1 MSEEIYDIDDY
12 ISINSDSESGDV
24 ESNIN
29 IDITVTKS
37 NDITTTPLPLTQ
49 KINNNNNNNNNISDE
64 DITYL
69 KAFNTSKFI
78 GGQDKKSASSV
89 GSTRTIDSVKRPSE
103 NFLGN
108 FFENNNNNNN
118 NILHMPNK
126 SPPRPHSP
134 GQHMTFINMTS
145 FNLQQHNNNLSHST
159 FDLYSK
165 KNGSDER
172 MVSQNATNIISQT
185 NTPMLIPEEKG
196 IQTSKDTLVLSYEN
210 RNNNININAN
220 NNDNN
225 DNNDNNNTVSGLGED
240 EFMGFQPPTRASTGT
255 TTTTTDRSDIVMSH
269 QSQPSTVTAGTNNEE
284 KDQVNMIYSPAAN
297 SQNAS
302 ESPKDLTGKFS
313 STNFTEEGEEE
324 EDPEQTINTQIDNKH
339 ILEKQRQM
347 AIGLAQSMMPPSIKD
362 KDDPLYGSSNFN
374 NNKSRSNF
382 NNSVNKHVPQQQRY
396 MFQNSSPDL
405 INSTTPVANQHIP
418 NNKSHSICGPGTA
431 SPVLQYHQMTP
442 SQKLRYRRE
451 QSKNKVK
458 STAHFKEYVY
468 DKLENIEKTYYQHG
482 NIYTQPPTINTSA
495 SISSSGSSISSA
507 SSGVKTT
514 TTTTN
519 SLPRKKMTLEE
530 SPIIWNVPM
539 TATAAALNTSYST
552 KNNSIPNSHSQRQ
565 NSKSSSI
572 SATSMPMTPLYGVS
586 DRKDLVDSFN
596 QTSISLSELYL
607 QEQSRQNTNKLNQ
620 RKQETEFLP
629 ETLKEATREGLEE
642 ATFVS
647 KEKLNSISSSR
658 PSWLPVKDSK
668 ENEKHEREIYRTVS
682 NASIDKL
689 QLNRKFENLPDVVS
703 EMKVKLD
710 KLFNVD
716 CEEKDQ
722 IINSSSILN
731 GINKIMWEYPC
742 ITSIDNRY
750 NSYHRLLL
758 SNIYSSGLF
767 PSKIELQTFPGLDY
781 NLKEEDNIKK
791 LIKKNMSQY
800 DDEASVENR
809 LHSSRKITQI
819 LYQLVHLRFIS
830 NENKNDNEIN
840 ISCILY
846 DMLLRSYGLMDIE
859 LSQLQNYENRTE
871 IEYVI
876 RKIWDL
882 EQLISKICFNEVVIE
897 KYNDRIMNKKGLLAQ
912 SLKMEYGFES
922 ELTSENLN
930 FNNFLQILN
939 KLPNKLC
946 LWVLDIIVMNNS
958 VLMNKN
964 SLQYYLDKIS
974 DKFESSSNNEVDA
987 YDYWMK
993 KYSTNNYKILISLT
1007 LSVLLNYHFGYSD
1020 FQELGE
1026 ISLNNYNLLG
1036 LTNKPI
1042 IELLTSSKPFS
1053 RKRLSRVARKATS
1066 LSISRSSS
1074 GFFFDPRRSSIIS
1087 TSKRS
1092 SQLNTTVSNDDIESE
1107 TQVSEV
1113 TTNGGT
1119 DVALENT
1126 LITIESLDFMNIST
1140 LDLMGIRN
1148 FSCQEEDED
1157 DYTSMEGFMK
1167 KWNLYY
1173 KKL

>member
-12 ISINSDSESGDV
+12 ISINSDSESGD
-24 ESNIN
+24 IN

-49 KINNNNNNNNNISDE
+49 NINISDE
-64 DITYL
+64 DIAYL
-69 KAFNTSKFI
+69 KAFNTSKFNS
-78 GGQDKKSASSV
+78 GQEKKSASSV
-89 GSTRTIDSVKRPSE
+89 GSTRTIDSAKRPSE

-108 FFENNNNNNN
+108 FFENNNNNNNSSN

-145 FNLQQHNNNLSHST
+145 FNLQQHNNKNLSHST

-165 KNGSDER
+165 KNGSEEI
-172 MVSQNATNIISQT
+172 MVSQNSTNLISQT
-185 NTPMLIPEEKG
+185 NTPRLIPEEKG

-210 RNNNININAN
+210 RNNNN
-220 NNDNN
+220 NNNNIIINN
-225 DNNDNNNTVSGLGED
+225 DDNNNNTISALEED
-240 EFMGFQPPTRASTGT
+240 EFMGFHPPTRASTGT

-313 STNFTEEGEEE
+313 STNFTEEHEEEEE
-324 EDPEQTINTQIDNKH
+324 EDQKQSTNTKINNKT
-339 ILEKQRQM
+339 ILERQRQM
-347 AIGLAQSMMPPSIKD
+347 AIGLAQSLMPPSIKD
-362 KDDPLYGSSNFN
+362 KDDPLYASSNFN

-382 NNSVNKHVPQQQRY
+382 NNSANNHVPQQQRY

-405 INSTTPVANQHIP
+405 INNTTLVANQHIQ
-418 NNKSHSICGPGTA
+418 NNKSHSISGPGTG

-482 NIYTQPPTINTSA
+482 NIYTQPPAINTSA
-495 SISSSGSSISSA
+495 SMSSSGSSISSA

-514 TTTTN
+514 TTTN
-519 SLPRKKMTLEE
+519 NLPRTKMTLEE

-539 TATAAALNTSYST
+539 TATAAAINTSYST
-552 KNNSIPNSHSQRQ
+552 KNSSIPKSQHSQRQ
-565 NSKSSSI
+565 NSKTSSI
-572 SATSMPMTPLYGVS
+572 SATSMPMTSLYGVS
-586 DRKDLVDSFN
+586 DRKDLIDSFN

-607 QEQSRQNTNKLNQ
+607 HEQSRQNTNKINQ

-629 ETLKEATREGLEE
+629 ETLKEATREGLED

-647 KEKLNSISSSR
+647 KEKLNSLSSSR

-722 IINSSSILN
+722 IVNSSSILS

-742 ITSIDNRY
+742 LTSIDNRY
-750 NSYHRLLL
+750 NTYHRVLL
-758 SNIYSSGLF
+758 SDIYSSGLF
-767 PSKIELQTFPGLDY
+767 PSKIELQNFPGLDY

-791 LIKKNMSQY
+791 LIIKNMSQY
-800 DDEASVENR
+800 DDEASMENR

-819 LYQLVHLRFIS
+819 LYQLVHQRSIL
-830 NENKNDNEIN
+830 NENCNEIN

-912 SLKMEYGFES
+912 SLKMEYGFDS
-922 ELTSENLN
+922 EMTSENLN

-946 LWVLDIIVMNNS
+946 LWVLDIIVLNNA

-974 DKFESSSNNEVDA
+974 DKFESSSNKKVDA

-993 KYSTNNYKILISLT
+993 KYSTNNYKTLISLT
-1007 LSVLLNYHFGYSD
+1007 ISVLLNYHFGYSD
-1020 FQELGE
+1020 FQELSE

-1053 RKRLSRVARKATS
+1053 RKRLSRVTRKATS

-1074 GFFFDPRRSSIIS
+1074 GFFLDPKRSSIIS

-1092 SQLNTTVSNDDIESE
+1092 SQLNTTVSNDDVESE
-1107 TQVSEV
+1107 TQISEA
-1113 TTNGGT
+1113 TTNGGA

-1126 LITIESLDFMNIST
+1126 LISIESLDFMNISS